1 MKLKLIEKYRA
12 KRRRK
17 KRINAAK
24 ALDTVL
30 REFVY
35 LDEVS
40 VYSLLASRQ
49 GALASEYTD
58 IRSDSLRGEIDS
70 NLGVSSPLVKA
81 GLSSTL
87 ETTQSQ
93 SSQVLRKSTVQA
105 AFKELYEGEE
115 NKLAVKPKDDTSSPP
130 RVTSW
135 DELRAIGDDAR
146 FDGWI
151 VRPAELKRGKL
162 VEFEVE
168 LRTDFVHRV
177 ASMITAF
184 REMVEDSP
192 EVLSLADHP
201 NFQQIA
207 EISRVLD
214 RFLIGL
220 IPIRCQILDYRSVA
234 IGNEEFLVHNQVL
247 NQLAKNSLYEPR
259 DVYLVGVTEER
270 LFWKDVRR
278 VLFSGSHF
286 RVMCRVGLDGLRD
299 SWNPVKLA
307 DVLRD
312 VAPDL
317 AQKIDQFGQVALML
331 GVNQEATTDSTV
343 ALYRSA
349 LVGYGV
355 ALSDDLGHPL
365 GAGDLEVLP
374 FLSELSSEQCL
385 DPGLRREV
393 FEKMASHV
401 AETAQAE
408 VNRTTAASLRISSML
423 DAGLGLDGRPFLP
436 SIASQQPEAA
446 TTKGVFVDAE
456 IVAIYW

>member
-1 MKLKLIEKYRA
+1 MKLTLIEKYRA
-12 KRRRK
+12 RRRRK
-17 KRINAAK
+17 KRVNAAK

-58 IRSDSLRGEIDS
+58 IRSDSLRGELDS
-70 NLGVSSPLVKA
+70 SLGVSSPVMKA
-81 GLSSTL
+81 GLSSKL

-115 NKLAVKPKDDTSSPP
+115 NKLAVKPIDGTSSLP
-130 RVTSW
+130 RVTGW
-135 DELRAIGDDAR
+135 DDLQTSGDDAR

-192 EVLSLADHP
+192 EVLSMADHP
-201 NFQQIA
+201 EFKQVA
-207 EISRVLD
+207 EISRILD

-220 IPIRCQILDYRSVA
+220 IPIRCRILDYRSVSVGGEELL
-234 IGNEEFLVHNQVL
+234 IHNEILSQLVSDPVH
-247 NQLAKNSLYEPR
+247 EPQN
-259 DVYLVGVTEER
+259 VYLVGVIEER

-286 RVMCRVGLDGLRD
+286 RVMCRVGLEGLRD
-299 SWNPVKLA
+299 SWNPVKLT

-317 AQKIDQFGQVALML
+317 AQKIDQFGQIALML
-331 GVNQEATTDSTV
+331 GANQETAVDSTV
-343 ALYRSA
+343 IQFRSA
-349 LVGYGV
+349 LVSYGV
-355 ALSDDLGHPL
+355 ALSADLGHPL
-365 GAGDLEVLP
+365 GASDLEELP
-374 FLSELSSEQCL
+374 YLSQLSTEQCL
-385 DPGLRREV
+385 DLGLRREA
-393 FEKMASHV
+393 FEKMACHV
-401 AETAQAE
+401 SETAQVE
-408 VNRTTAASLRISSML
+408 LDRTTAANLRVSSLL
-423 DAGLGLDGRPFLP
+423 DAGLGLDGRPILATP
-436 SIASQQPEAA
+436 VSPQPEAA
-446 TTKGVFVDAE
+446 ATEGVFVDAE